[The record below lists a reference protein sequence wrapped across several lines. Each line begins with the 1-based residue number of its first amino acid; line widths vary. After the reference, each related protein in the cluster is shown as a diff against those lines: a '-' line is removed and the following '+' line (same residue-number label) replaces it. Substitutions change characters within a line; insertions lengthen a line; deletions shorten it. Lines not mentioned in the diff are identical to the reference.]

1 MSAQYDQIIY
11 DTAIK
16 EGFNPTAAKLIV
28 AQARFESADYTSNVF
43 QAERHSVLFKILF
56 YGYVFFAV
64 AYGFW

>member
-43 QAERHSVLFKILF
+43 QKNLKRLLKLNLVN
-56 YGYVFFAV
+56 
-64 AYGFW
+64 